1 MKTATQLKDMQG
13 KEIKVGDRVA
23 MVSWHNAGSLV
34 IGVVEKLGTVR
45 AQVRPVKA
53 SFTNIDP
60 TVASIGSTDLIKL

>member
-1 MKTATQLKDMQG
+1 MTQLKDMQG

-23 MVSWHNAGSLV
+23 MVSYHNAGSLV

-53 SFTNIDP
+53 SFTNIVP
-60 TVASIGSTDLIKL
+60 QVASIGSTELIKL

>member
-1 MKTATQLKDMQG
+1 MTQLKDMQG

-23 MVSWHNAGSLV
+23 MVSYHNAGSLV

>member
-13 KEIKVGDRVA
+13 KIIKVGDRVA

-34 IGVVEKLGTVR
+34 IGVVEKLGRVR
-45 AQVRPVKA
+45 AQVRPVQA
-53 SFTNIDP
+53 SFTNIVP